1 MDAVG
6 GWRVEEGSTETAL
19 VCDVVRERMR
29 GVEMIN

>member
-6 GWRVEEGSTETAL
+6 GWSVEEGSTETVL

-29 GVEMIN
+29 GVKIIH